1 MSINAVLCWFIANIS
16 VISKFYFNT
25 SFLLPLCKCRR
36 HFQSCRA
43 LYLRK
48 AAAHVATLRRF
59 LNIPLPRRSC
69 RLCDQCALH
78 CSICTVVSFVLPAPV
93 DFQGRTLAAFWL
105 PPPWPRGF
113 PSLRFFSLFPPSQS
127 ASMLQSYNE
136 GENPEKTYLD
146 GTYSEKTRTEGG
158 VRVFFIDA
166 LIGPGQTQQKHP
178 ASCLRFVKAAKNA
191 PPFRSAHLV
200 TLLRCQ
206 ECASLFSSAPGVPL
220 VRCVRSSPDHHP

>member
-16 VISKFYFNT
+16 VISKFYFNA

-78 CSICTVVSFVLPAPV
+78 CSICTVVSFVLPVPVAFRRAHLGGFIYAPLR
-93 DFQGRTLAAFWL
+93 F
-105 PPPWPRGF
+105 PPPHAPPTFLTLPKGHMCARPRGAR
-113 PSLRFFSLFPPSQS
+113 PLNGG
-127 ASMLQSYNE
+127 ADTK
-136 GENPEKTYLD
+136 GNP
-146 GTYSEKTRTEGG
+146 
-158 VRVFFIDA
+158 
-166 LIGPGQTQQKHP
+166 
-178 ASCLRFVKAAKNA
+178 
-191 PPFRSAHLV
+191 
-200 TLLRCQ
+200 
-206 ECASLFSSAPGVPL
+206 
-220 VRCVRSSPDHHP
+220 